1 MKVFISPSRSSSSW
15 QRSHTVVVEVGEATA
30 EVREEAEV
38 VVVEVNLVR
47 IVKAVVKI
55 KVRVKPGLVRGRIR
69 GRSTP
74 GTGRPGIRTCPRS
87 NRAPVTGF
95 LGNLLIFVR
104 NQAPAH
110 GRMCGSQS
118 LTNEIPASP
127 KKLKKS

>member
-1 MKVFISPSRSSSSW
+1 M
-15 QRSHTVVVEVGEATA
+15 A
-30 EVREEAEV
+30 EVKGEAEV
-38 VVVEVNLVR
+38 VVVVVNQVR

-55 KVRVKPGLVRGRIR
+55 KVKVKLGLVRERIR

-74 GTGRPGIRTCPRS
+74 GTGRPGTRTCPRS
-87 NRAPVTGF
+87 NRALATGF

-118 LTNEIPASP
+118 QINEIPASP
-127 KKLKKS
+127 KKLRKS